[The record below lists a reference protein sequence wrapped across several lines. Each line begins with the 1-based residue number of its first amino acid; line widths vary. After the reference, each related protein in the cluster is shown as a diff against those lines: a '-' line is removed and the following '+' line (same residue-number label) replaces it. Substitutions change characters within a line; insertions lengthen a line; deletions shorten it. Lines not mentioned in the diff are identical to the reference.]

1 MMDYKSKYLK
11 YKLKYLNLKK
21 MYGGMNFVSEINGHL
36 LSVVNQTIFSNLY
49 KKYLDSMTQKNFIEY
64 QEEFKV
70 SYLQNSLEPFQHNLE
85 LEKSQSV
92 AEEFLGI
99 EELNKLKKEI
109 IEHKRRL
116 NDITMHALNE
126 GNLSEPVE
134 ERMPMDGENSDEE
147 NRDPRYPEL

>member
-1 MMDYKSKYLK
+1 MMDYKLKYLK

-126 GNLSEPVE
+126 GNSQDMGDVVVF
-134 ERMPMDGENSDEE
+134 MDGDNSDPE
-147 NRDPRYPEL
+147 NVDPNRNEY